1 MARPRTKLTKQQV
14 LEIET
19 LAAVLSVE
27 QMADYFGIGKTTFY
41 ELMKQQPGVSERYK
55 KGKAKAI
62 SEVAEGLLTKAREG
76 DTASTIF
83 YLKTQAV

>member
-1 MARPRTKLTKQQV
+1 VFSR
-14 LEIET
+14 
-19 LAAVLSVE
+19 SV
-27 QMADYFGIGKTTFY
+27 FLGKTTFY
-41 ELMKQQPGVSERYK
+41 ELMKRQPGVSERYK

-83 YLKTQAV
+83 YQLVVLLILFLV

>member
-1 MARPRTKLTKQQV
+1 MQTDIYNL
-14 LEIET
+14 L
-19 LAAVLSVE
+19 
-27 QMADYFGIGKTTFY
+27 TFY

-83 YLKTQAV
+83 YLKTQAGGESLQNPGNVALAK